1 MMKKFT
7 FLAASLF
14 LFAAVNAQEVK
25 PVPQDVKLQQ
35 TEVKDITK
43 FLVFK
48 NDNFDFGKIA
58 QNKPVEF
65 ELEIK
70 NISPDSVSIT
80 EVAVGCGCTTPVYE
94 KNVMYAPGQTFK
106 VKLGF
111 NGSGMG
117 SVTKNATIKFSN
129 GLQKVVLFKAE
140 IFAGPDNSAPQNN
153 GLGKIK
159 PAN

>member
-1 MMKKFT
+1 MKKFT

-25 PVPQDVKLQQ
+25 PVQPEVKLQQ
-35 TEVKDITK
+35 AEVKDISK
-43 FLVFK
+43 LLVFK
-48 NDNFDFGKIA
+48 NDNYDFGKIA

-70 NISPDSVSIT
+70 NISSDSISIVDVS
-80 EVAVGCGCTTPVYE
+80 VGCGCTTPAYE
-94 KNVMYAPGQTFK
+94 KNVMYAPGQSFK

-117 SVTKNATIKFSN
+117 SVTKNATVRFSN
-129 GLQKVVLFKAE
+129 GMQKVVLFKAE
-140 IFAGPDNSAPQNN
+140 IFAAPDNSAPQNN